1 MIRRSRVRSLQEQSM
16 DMETRCRISGQRR
29 RRHLKGQTT
38 ATTTSSTPS
47 TTTRAMEQPEEPG
60 RNYKRAKINLVDGT
74 TLTKIPRVTTS
85 QGKTVEVAVNEE
97 DLALPEPILLVLK
110 YSDKD
115 KVLEPDKLRAG
126 MDKEMTAMKEF

>member
-1 MIRRSRVRSLQEQSM
+1 M
-16 DMETRCRISGQRR
+16 
-29 RRHLKGQTT
+29 
-38 ATTTSSTPS
+38 
-47 TTTRAMEQPEEPG
+47 
-60 RNYKRAKINLVDGT
+60 DGT